1 MSLLGE
7 ASLILDASADLD
19 VNKLVDNVSRD
30 MLNFIDTYR
39 YDNITVTQESA
50 INDFENLVVSGFT
63 ESVARKTIP
72 EIKVDALSMIT
83 EVKFNIVSTLMN
95 STSHVLKNSVAGT
108 GVGLDGVYEAN
119 NATNYL

>member
-39 YDNITVTQESA
+39 YDNITVNPESE

-63 ESVARKTIP
+63 ESVAPKTIP